1 MLKEKELGQK
11 KIAFPNAFLLSLSI
25 SFLLSQ
31 CLSCFLT
38 PFLPPHK
45 PYLVFKVNAAQK
57 KFELKYKFRKW
68 KELIVW
74 DPNFLSK

>member
-45 PYLVFKVNAAQK
+45 PYLVFKVNAAC
-57 KFELKYKFRKW
+57 
-68 KELIVW
+68 
-74 DPNFLSK
+74 